1 MPRRDG
7 LTATSKEI
15 EMMKSVKAF
24 VLMLFAMLVSFSAAA
39 QTPDYTTLTGAVSFT
54 GVITAFLAIG
64 ALLMAMY
71 VAWKGIKL
79 VIGML
84 RGG

>member
-1 MPRRDG
+1 
-7 LTATSKEI
+7 
-15 EMMKSVKAF
+15 MKSVKALF
-24 VLMLFAMLVSFSAAA
+24 VALFAMMFASGAFA
-39 QTPDYTTLTGAVSFT
+39 QAVDYTTLTGAVSFT

-79 VIGML
+79 VINML